1 MCEHVNCSTP
11 ARERE
16 KTRSLGK
23 AALGGPFSLVD
34 HNGEPKTDKSFL
46 GQWMLIYFG
55 FTFCPDVC
63 PDELEKMASIINKLG
78 EAAISWVVQLLMLVS
93 LCHSAMSACEYW
105 VVY

>member
-1 MCEHVNCSTP
+1 MCVCEHVNSLSSI

-34 HNGEPKTDKSFL
+34 HNGQPKTDKSFL

-63 PDELEKMASIINKLG
+63 PDELEKMALVINKLG
-78 EAAISWVVQLLMLVS
+78 EPTALGPSYYRHLIR
-93 LCHSAMSACEYW
+93 
-105 VVY
+105 